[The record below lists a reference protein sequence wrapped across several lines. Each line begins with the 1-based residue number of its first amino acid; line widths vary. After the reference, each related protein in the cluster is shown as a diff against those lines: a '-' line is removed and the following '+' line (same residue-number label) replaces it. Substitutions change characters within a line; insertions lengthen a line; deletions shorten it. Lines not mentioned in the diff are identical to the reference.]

1 MTFFEVKRLPAQ
13 QVLPGIELR
22 SVNLENVMMTF
33 VEYAAG
39 SEVPTHEHRHE
50 QITYVLEGTLE
61 VSVGDERRLLSAGEG
76 VRIPPYTE
84 HGSRPVQGPAKA
96 LDAWSPVPHRLKVEP
111 PSSRDDEVRAEGE
124 SPT

>member
-1 MTFFEVKRLPAQ
+1 MSFFEVKRLPAQ
-13 QVLPGIELR
+13 EVLPGIVLR

-33 VEYAAG
+33 VDYAAG
-39 SEVPTHEHRHE
+39 SEVAMHEHRHE

-61 VSVGDERRLLSAGEG
+61 VAVGEERRLLGPGQG

-96 LDAWSPVPHRLKVEP
+96 LDAWSPVPHRLKVEAP
-111 PSSRDDEVRAEGE
+111 PPLRGEVPVEDDGA
-124 SPT
+124 